1 MTLHQLNRFCG
12 LFLDTKSSFGCVD
25 DVITLSCANNKSI
38 NVMTATYGT
47 YNDVCDTSCCAPNPL
62 DCTEVVSE
70 NNQADWIA
78 LKVNLFYELSIVVY
92 ELLSKILI
100 DDKNVPYNY

>member
-1 MTLHQLNRFCG
+1 
-12 LFLDTKSSFGCVD
+12 
-25 DVITLSCANNKSI
+25 
-38 NVMTATYGT
+38 MTATYGT

-78 LKVNLFYELSIVVY
+78 LKVKSFNVPQPIVIN
-92 ELLSKILI
+92 EFSKILI
-100 DDKNVPYNY
+100 YDKNVPGN